1 MKVLISSNRNEVQG
15 SGSGSVKNIMG
26 LSTYFRKKKRESTEG
41 ENSRPMHGSPGR
53 IDENDEESKLE
64 KEGDSEVDE
73 FDESDYY

>member
-1 MKVLISSNRNEVQG
+1 
-15 SGSGSVKNIMG
+15 MG
-26 LSTYFRKKKRESTEG
+26 LSTYFRKKKTESTEG
-41 ENSRPMHGSPGR
+41 ENSRTMNGSPGR